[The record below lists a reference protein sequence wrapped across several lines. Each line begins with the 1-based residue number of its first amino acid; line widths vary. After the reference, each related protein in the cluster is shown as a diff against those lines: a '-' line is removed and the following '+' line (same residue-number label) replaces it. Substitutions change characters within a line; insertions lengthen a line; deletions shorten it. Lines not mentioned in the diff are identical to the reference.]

1 MNPDVWYV
9 VYCLLGL
16 LFASLSGDQSEQGSG
31 RQESEGDGAGFWDI
45 NEGEKDI
52 AVLFPIEIY
61 TVQIESIDQ
70 KA

>member
-1 MNPDVWYV
+1 M

-31 RQESEGDGAGFWDI
+31 CQESEGDGAGFWDI